1 MRNRNRIDALIV
13 LLIMVVSTVA
23 YNMVSA
29 KATIITNGRKIAI
42 AVDGSEDSTLGG
54 VSWGIGS
61 IQDVESLVGVI
72 IVGIPHTDSLGVIDS
87 TGTSVVLRTQ
97 MDGRASRMIDSMR
110 QTNCPCTL
118 FVANAG
124 QVSGTDTLLFTNLE
138 LEIQITDST
147 GDNAASSGDSIRMTV
162 WWNLLGRE

>member
-1 MRNRNRIDALIV
+1 MKRKMILAGFFL
-13 LLIMVVSTVA
+13 VVSIAA
-23 YNMVSA
+23 YNAWA
-29 KATIITNGRKIAI
+29 KATIITNSRRIAI
-42 AVDGSEDSTLGG
+42 AVDGSTDSTLGG
-54 VSWGIGS
+54 VSFGIGS
-61 IQDVESLVGVI
+61 IEDVESLVGVI
-72 IVGIPHTDSLGVIDS
+72 IVGRAITDSLGDIDS

-124 QVSGTDTLLFTNLE
+124 QVSGTDTLLFRNLE
-138 LEIQITDST
+138 LDIQIIDST

>member
-1 MRNRNRIDALIV
+1 MRNRKV
-13 LLIMVVSTVA
+13 LLAVLLFVVSVTTYHA
-23 YNMVSA
+23 WA

-42 AVDGSEDSTLGG
+42 AVDGSTDSTLGG

-87 TGTSVVLRTQ
+87 TGTSVVLRTH
-97 MDGRASRMIDSMR
+97 MDGRASRMIDSIR

-118 FVANAG
+118 FIANAG
-124 QVSGTDTLLFTNLE
+124 QVSGTDTLLFTH
-138 LEIQITDST
+138 LEIDVQIIDST
-147 GDNAASSGDSIRMTV
+147 GDNSASSGDSIRMTV
-162 WWNLLGRE
+162 WWNILGRE